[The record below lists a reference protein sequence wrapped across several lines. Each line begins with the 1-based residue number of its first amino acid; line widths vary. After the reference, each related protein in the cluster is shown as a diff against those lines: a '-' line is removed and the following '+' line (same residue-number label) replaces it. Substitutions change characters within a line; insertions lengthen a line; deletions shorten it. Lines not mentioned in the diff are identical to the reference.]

1 MTVIIDYN
9 AGNPASVQLALRA
22 VGVEAVITRDPAVIA
37 DADHVIFPG
46 VGAAGSAMRNLTD
59 LGLRQAVVDFT
70 QTGRPFLGICIG
82 CQILLGHSE
91 EGDEDGVQGGTACLA
106 ILPGRVKA
114 FAPATGAASWK
125 IPHMGWN
132 TVRFTRP
139 HRVLEGIPSGSH
151 FYFVHSY
158 YPDLDDPSS
167 PLGVTDYAG
176 VTFPAIYAR
185 SNMVACQF
193 HAEKSG
199 EVGLRLLKN
208 FCEWDGT

>member
-9 AGNPASVQLALRA
+9 AGHPASIQLALRA
-22 VGVEAVITRDPAVIA
+22 VGMEAVITRDPAVIA

-70 QTGRPFLGICIG
+70 QTGRPFLGLCIG

-158 YPDLDDPSS
+158 YPDLD
-167 PLGVTDYAG
+167 
-176 VTFPAIYAR
+176 
-185 SNMVACQF
+185 
-193 HAEKSG
+193 
-199 EVGLRLLKN
+199 
-208 FCEWDGT
+208 